1 MHKLLNIFL
10 VIILL
15 SACSKSEYND
25 QIKLSSLVKADFSYT
40 QDLFDC
46 TLNENESLIS
56 LESFFSKNIEEYKKI
71 AELESLNISIFFPEN
86 NANISTFII
95 SIISNNNPLGL
106 KKFIDAV
113 KSDAI
118 TEIAS
123 CSFAIFQNKGIN
135 LKEELINNNNDISFI
150 NAEILRCKYNDTY
163 NFGTFQIS
171 INRFINNLRTVELPY
186 SISYL
191 EDNSKNDS
199 FIWINYFYT
208 EDYEDILLDNW
219 ANKEESAEIQSEFS
233 TNATCIDSKKYKSY
247 KLI

>member
-1 MHKLLNIFL
+1 MHKLPNIFL
-10 VIILL
+10 LIILL
-15 SACSKSEYND
+15 SACSKND
-25 QIKLSSLVKADFSYT
+25 PNNETKLSSLIKPDFMYT

-46 TLNENESLIS
+46 TLNENQSLIG
-56 LESFFSKNIEEYKKI
+56 LESFFSKNIEEYEKI
-71 AELESLNISIFFPEN
+71 AQKENLNISIFFPDN
-86 NANISTFII
+86 NTNITTFII

-106 KKFIDAV
+106 KKFIDAI
-113 KSDAI
+113 KSDGM
-118 TEIAS
+118 TEVAS
-123 CSFAIFQNKGIN
+123 CSFAIFQHKGID
-135 LKEELINNNNDISFI
+135 LKEKLMNNNSFI

-171 INRFINNLRTVELPY
+171 INRFINNLRAIELPY

-208 EDYEDILLDNW
+208 EDYEDILLKNW
-219 ANKEESAEIQSEFS
+219 TNNEDSAEIQNEFS
-233 TNATCIDSKKYKSY
+233 TNAICIDSKKYKSY

>member
-15 SACSKSEYND
+15 SACSKND
-25 QIKLSSLVKADFSYT
+25 PNNETKLSSLIKPDFLYT
-40 QDLFDC
+40 QDLFNC
-46 TLNENESLIS
+46 TLNENQSLIG
-56 LESFFSKNIEEYKKI
+56 LESFFSKNIEEYEKI
-71 AELESLNISIFFPEN
+71 AQKENLNISIFFPDN
-86 NANISTFII
+86 NTNITTFII
-95 SIISNNNPLGL
+95 SIISNSNPLGL

-113 KSDAI
+113 KSDGI
-118 TEIAS
+118 TEVAS
-123 CSFAIFQNKGIN
+123 CSFAIFQHKGIN
-135 LKEELINNNNDISFI
+135 LKEKLMNNNSFI

-171 INRFINNLRTVELPY
+171 INRFINNLRAIELPY

-199 FIWINYFYT
+199 FLWINYFYT
-208 EDYEDILLDNW
+208 EDYEDILLKNW
-219 ANKEESAEIQSEFS
+219 TNNEDSAEIQNEFS
-233 TNATCIDSKKYKSY
+233 TNAICIESKKYKSY

>member
-1 MHKLLNIFL
+1 MHKFLNILL

-15 SACSKSEYND
+15 SACSNND
-25 QIKLSSLVKADFSYT
+25 STNETKLSSLIKADFSYT

-113 KSDAI
+113 KSDNI

-135 LKEELINNNNDISFI
+135 LKEELTINNISFI

-171 INRFINNLRTVELPY
+171 INRFINNLRTIELPY

-233 TNATCIDSKKYKSY
+233 INATCIDSKKYKSY

>member
-10 VIILL
+10 VIIFL
-15 SACSKSEYND
+15 SACSKNESNNE
-25 QIKLSSLVKADFSYT
+25 IKLSSLVKADFSYT

-46 TLNENESLIS
+46 TLNENKSLIG
-56 LESFFSKNIEEYKKI
+56 LESFFSKNIEEYEKI
-71 AELESLNISIFFPEN
+71 AQKENLNISIFFPDN
-86 NANISTFII
+86 NTNITTFVI
-95 SIISNNNPLGL
+95 SIISNSNPLGL

-113 KSDAI
+113 KSDGI
-118 TEIAS
+118 TEVAS
-123 CSFAIFQNKGIN
+123 CSFAIFQHKGID
-135 LKEELINNNNDISFI
+135 LKEKLMNNNSFI

-171 INRFINNLRTVELPY
+171 INRFINNLRAIELPY

-208 EDYEDILLDNW
+208 EDYEDILLKNW
-219 ANKEESAEIQSEFS
+219 ANNEDSAEIQNEFS
-233 TNATCIDSKKYKSY
+233 TNAICIDSKKYKSY

>member
-1 MHKLLNIFL
+1 MHKFLNILL
-10 VIILL
+10 VIILF
-15 SACSKSEYND
+15 SACSNND
-25 QIKLSSLVKADFSYT
+25 STNETKLSSLIKADFSYT

-46 TLNENESLIS
+46 TLNKNESLIS

-106 KKFIDAV
+106 KKFIDAI

-135 LKEELINNNNDISFI
+135 LKEELINNNISFI

-208 EDYEDILLDNW
+208 EDYEDILLENW

>member
-15 SACSKSEYND
+15 SACSNND
-25 QIKLSSLVKADFSYT
+25 SANETKLSSLIKADFSYT

-56 LESFFSKNIEEYKKI
+56 LESFFSKNIEDYKKI
-71 AELESLNISIFFPEN
+71 AQSENLNISIFFPEN
-86 NANISTFII
+86 NANITAFII

-123 CSFAIFQNKGIN
+123 CSFAIFQHKGIN
-135 LKEELINNNNDISFI
+135 LKEELINNNNYFI

-171 INRFINNLRTVELPY
+171 INRFINNLRAIELPY

-208 EDYEDILLDNW
+208 EDYGDILLKNW
-219 ANKEESAEIQSEFS
+219 ANKEDSAEIQNEFS

>member
-15 SACSKSEYND
+15 SACSKND
-25 QIKLSSLVKADFSYT
+25 PNNETKLSSLIKPDFLYT
-40 QDLFDC
+40 QDLFNC
-46 TLNENESLIS
+46 TLNENQSLIG
-56 LESFFSKNIEEYKKI
+56 LESFFSKNIEEYEKI
-71 AELESLNISIFFPEN
+71 AQKENLNISIFFPDN
-86 NANISTFII
+86 NTNITTFII
-95 SIISNNNPLGL
+95 SIISNSNPLGL

-113 KSDAI
+113 KSDGI
-118 TEIAS
+118 TEVAS
-123 CSFAIFQNKGIN
+123 CSFAIFQHKGIN
-135 LKEELINNNNDISFI
+135 LKEKLMNNNSFI

-171 INRFINNLRTVELPY
+171 INRFINNLRAIELPY

-208 EDYEDILLDNW
+208 EDYEDILLKNW
-219 ANKEESAEIQSEFS
+219 TNNEDSAEIQNEFS
-233 TNATCIDSKKYKSY
+233 TNAICIDSKKYKSY

>member
-15 SACSKSEYND
+15 SACSKND
-25 QIKLSSLVKADFSYT
+25 PNNETKLSSLIKPDFLYT
-40 QDLFDC
+40 QDLFNC
-46 TLNENESLIS
+46 TLNENQSLIG
-56 LESFFSKNIEEYKKI
+56 LESFFSKNIEEYEKI
-71 AELESLNISIFFPEN
+71 AQKENFNISIFFPDN
-86 NANISTFII
+86 NTDITTFII
-95 SIISNNNPLGL
+95 SIISNSNPLGL

-113 KSDAI
+113 KSDGI
-118 TEIAS
+118 TEVAS
-123 CSFAIFQNKGIN
+123 CSFAIFQHKGIN
-135 LKEELINNNNDISFI
+135 LKEKLMNNNSFI
-150 NAEILRCKYNDTY
+150 NAEILRCKYNDSY

-171 INRFINNLRTVELPY
+171 INRFINNLRTIELPY

-199 FIWINYFYT
+199 FIWINYFYS
-208 EDYEDILLDNW
+208 EDYEDILLKNW
-219 ANKEESAEIQSEFS
+219 ANKEDSAEIQSEFS

>member
-10 VIILL
+10 VIIFL
-15 SACSKSEYND
+15 SSCSKDDFNNET
-25 QIKLSSLVKADFSYT
+25 KLSSLIKADFSYT
-40 QDLFDC
+40 QDLFEC

-56 LESFFSKNIEEYKKI
+56 LESFFSKNIEEYKNI
-71 AELESLNISIFFPEN
+71 ADLENLNISILFPQN
-86 NANISTFII
+86 NKYITNFII

-118 TEIAS
+118 NDVAS
-123 CSFAIFQNKGIN
+123 CSFAIFQHKGIN
-135 LKEELINNNNDISFI
+135 LKEELISNNSFI
-150 NAEILRCKYNDTY
+150 NAEILRCRYNNAY

-171 INRFINNLRTVELPY
+171 INRFINNLRTIELPY

-208 EDYEDILLDNW
+208 EDYEDILLKNW
-219 ANKEESAEIQSEFS
+219 ANKEDSAEIQSEFS
-233 TNATCIDSKKYKSY
+233 ANATCIDSKKYKSY

>member
-15 SACSKSEYND
+15 SACSNND
-25 QIKLSSLVKADFSYT
+25 SANETKLSSLIKADFSYT

-46 TLNENESLIS
+46 TLNENESLLS

-71 AELESLNISIFFPEN
+71 AQSENLDISIFFPEN
-86 NANISTFII
+86 NANITTFII

-118 TEIAS
+118 TEVAS
-123 CSFAIFQNKGIN
+123 CSFAIFQHKGIN
-135 LKEELINNNNDISFI
+135 LKEELINNNNYFV

-171 INRFINNLRTVELPY
+171 INRFINNLRAIELPY

-208 EDYEDILLDNW
+208 EDYGDILLKNW
-219 ANKEESAEIQSEFS
+219 ANKEDSAEIQDEFS

>member
-1 MHKLLNIFL
+1 MHKFINIFL
-10 VIILL
+10 VIIFL
-15 SACSKSEYND
+15 SACTEHESNNE
-25 QIKLSSLVKADFSYT
+25 IKLSSLVKPDFSYT

-46 TLNENESLIS
+46 TLNENESLIG
-56 LESFFSKNIEEYKKI
+56 LESFFSKNIEEYKNI
-71 AELESLNISIFFPEN
+71 TELENLNISIFFPEN
-86 NANISTFII
+86 NTNITNFII

-106 KKFIDAV
+106 KKFIDAL

-118 TEIAS
+118 NEVAS
-123 CSFAIFQNKGIN
+123 CSFAIFQHKGIN
-135 LKEELINNNNDISFI
+135 LKEELISNNSFI
-150 NAEILRCKYNDTY
+150 NAEILRCKYNNTY

-171 INRFINNLRTVELPY
+171 INRFINNLRAIELPY

-208 EDYEDILLDNW
+208 EDYEDILLKNW
-219 ANKEESAEIQSEFS
+219 ANKEDSAQIQSEFS
-233 TNATCIDSKKYKSY
+233 ANATCIDSKKYKSY

>member
-15 SACSKSEYND
+15 SACSKND
-25 QIKLSSLVKADFSYT
+25 SANETKLSSLIKPDFSYT
-40 QDLFDC
+40 QDLFNC
-46 TLNENESLIS
+46 TLNENQSLIG
-56 LESFFSKNIEEYKKI
+56 LESFFSKNIEEYEKI
-71 AELESLNISIFFPEN
+71 AQKENFNISIFFPDN
-86 NANISTFII
+86 NTDITTFII
-95 SIISNNNPLGL
+95 SIISNSNPLGL

-113 KSDAI
+113 KSDGI
-118 TEIAS
+118 TEVAS
-123 CSFAIFQNKGIN
+123 CSFAIFQHKGIN
-135 LKEELINNNNDISFI
+135 LKEKLMNNNSFI

-171 INRFINNLRTVELPY
+171 INRFINNLRAIELPY

-191 EDNSKNDS
+191 EDNSNNDS

-208 EDYEDILLDNW
+208 EDYEDILLKNW
-219 ANKEESAEIQSEFS
+219 TNNEDSAEIQNEFS
-233 TNATCIDSKKYKSY
+233 TNAICIDSKKYKSY

>member
-1 MHKLLNIFL
+1 MHKFLNILL

-15 SACSKSEYND
+15 SACSNND
-25 QIKLSSLVKADFSYT
+25 STNETKLSSLIKADFSYT

-113 KSDAI
+113 KSDNI

-135 LKEELINNNNDISFI
+135 LKEELTINNISFI

-233 TNATCIDSKKYKSY
+233 INATCIDSKKYKSY

>member
-15 SACSKSEYND
+15 SACSNND
-25 QIKLSSLVKADFSYT
+25 SANETKLSSLIKADFSYT

-56 LESFFSKNIEEYKKI
+56 LESFFSKNIEDYKKI
-71 AELESLNISIFFPEN
+71 AQLENLNISIFFPEN
-86 NANISTFII
+86 NANITTFII

-118 TEIAS
+118 TEVAS
-123 CSFAIFQNKGIN
+123 CSFAIFQHKGIN
-135 LKEELINNNNDISFI
+135 LKEEFINNNNYFV

-171 INRFINNLRTVELPY
+171 INRFINSLRAIELPY

-208 EDYEDILLDNW
+208 EDYEDILLKNW
-219 ANKEESAEIQSEFS
+219 TNNEDSAEIQNEFS
-233 TNATCIDSKKYKSY
+233 TNAICIDSKKYKSY

>member
-10 VIILL
+10 VIIFL
-15 SACSKSEYND
+15 SACGKNESNNET
-25 QIKLSSLVKADFSYT
+25 KLSSLVKADFSYT

-46 TLNENESLIS
+46 TLNKNESLIG
-56 LESFFSKNIEEYKKI
+56 LESFFSKNIEEYKNI
-71 AELESLNISIFFPEN
+71 AQLENLNISILFPQN
-86 NANISTFII
+86 NKYVTNFII

-113 KSDAI
+113 KNDAI
-118 TEIAS
+118 TEVAS
-123 CSFAIFQNKGIN
+123 CSFAIFQHKGVN
-135 LKEELINNNNDISFI
+135 LKEELINNNKSFI
-150 NAEILRCKYNDTY
+150 NAEILRCRYNDNY

-171 INRFINNLRTVELPY
+171 INRFINNLRTIELPY

-208 EDYEDILLDNW
+208 EDYEDILLKNW
-219 ANKEESAEIQSEFS
+219 VNNIDSAEIQSEFS
-233 TNATCIDSKKYKSY
+233 TNTSCIDSKKYKSY

>member
-15 SACSKSEYND
+15 SACSNND
-25 QIKLSSLVKADFSYT
+25 SANETKLSSLIKADFSYT

-56 LESFFSKNIEEYKKI
+56 LESFFSKNIEDYKKI
-71 AELESLNISIFFPEN
+71 AQSENLNISIFFPEN
-86 NANISTFII
+86 NANITAFII

-118 TEIAS
+118 TEVAS
-123 CSFAIFQNKGIN
+123 CSFAIFQHKGIN
-135 LKEELINNNNDISFI
+135 LKEELINNNNYFI
-150 NAEILRCKYNDTY
+150 NAEILRCKYNDIY

-171 INRFINNLRTVELPY
+171 INRFINNLRAIELPY

-208 EDYEDILLDNW
+208 EDYGDILLKNW
-219 ANKEESAEIQSEFS
+219 ANKEDSAEIQDEFS

>member
-1 MHKLLNIFL
+1 MHKILNIFL

-15 SACSKSEYND
+15 SACSNND
-25 QIKLSSLVKADFSYT
+25 SANETKLSSLIKADFSYT

-56 LESFFSKNIEEYKKI
+56 LEYFFSKNIEDYKKI
-71 AELESLNISIFFPEN
+71 AQSENLNISIFFPKN
-86 NANISTFII
+86 NANITTFII

-118 TEIAS
+118 TEVAS
-123 CSFAIFQNKGIN
+123 CSFAIFQHKGIN
-135 LKEELINNNNDISFI
+135 LKEELINNNNYFI

-171 INRFINNLRTVELPY
+171 INRFINNLRAIELPY

-208 EDYEDILLDNW
+208 EDYGDILLKNW
-219 ANKEESAEIQSEFS
+219 ANKEDSAEIQNEFS

>member
-1 MHKLLNIFL
+1 MHKFLNILL

-15 SACSKSEYND
+15 SACSNND
-25 QIKLSSLVKADFSYT
+25 STNETKLSSLIKADFSYT

-113 KSDAI
+113 KSDDI

-123 CSFAIFQNKGIN
+123 CSFAIFQHKGIN
-135 LKEELINNNNDISFI
+135 LKEKLMNNNSFI

-171 INRFINNLRTVELPY
+171 INRFINNLRTIELPY

-191 EDNSKNDS
+191 EDNSINES

-208 EDYEDILLDNW
+208 ENYEDILLKNW
-219 ANKEESAEIQSEFS
+219 ANKEDSAEIQSEFS
-233 TNATCIDSKKYKSY
+233 ANATCIDSKKYKSY

>member
-15 SACSKSEYND
+15 SACSKND
-25 QIKLSSLVKADFSYT
+25 PNNETKLSSLIKPDFLYT
-40 QDLFDC
+40 QDLFNC
-46 TLNENESLIS
+46 TLNENQSLIG
-56 LESFFSKNIEEYKKI
+56 LESFFSKNIEEYEKI
-71 AELESLNISIFFPEN
+71 AQKENLNISIFFPDN
-86 NANISTFII
+86 NTNITTFII

-106 KKFIDAV
+106 KKFIDAI
-113 KSDAI
+113 KSDGM
-118 TEIAS
+118 TEVAS
-123 CSFAIFQNKGIN
+123 CSFAIFQHKGIN
-135 LKEELINNNNDISFI
+135 LKEKLVNNNSFI

-171 INRFINNLRTVELPY
+171 INRFINNLRAIELPY

-208 EDYEDILLDNW
+208 EDYEDILLKNW
-219 ANKEESAEIQSEFS
+219 TNNEDSAEIQNEFS
-233 TNATCIDSKKYKSY
+233 TNAICIDSKKYKSY

>member
-10 VIILL
+10 VIIFL
-15 SACSKSEYND
+15 SACGKNESNNET
-25 QIKLSSLVKADFSYT
+25 KLSSLVKADFSYT

-46 TLNENESLIS
+46 TLNKNESLIG
-56 LESFFSKNIEEYKKI
+56 LESFFSKNIEEYKNI
-71 AELESLNISIFFPEN
+71 AQLENLNISILFPQN
-86 NANISTFII
+86 NKYVTNFII

-113 KSDAI
+113 KNDAI
-118 TEIAS
+118 TEVAS
-123 CSFAIFQNKGIN
+123 CSFAIFQHKGVN
-135 LKEELINNNNDISFI
+135 LKEELINNNKSFI
-150 NAEILRCKYNDTY
+150 NAEILRCRYNDNY

-171 INRFINNLRTVELPY
+171 INRFINNLRTIELPY

-199 FIWINYFYT
+199 FIWINYFYK
-208 EDYEDILLDNW
+208 EDYEDILLKNW
-219 ANKEESAEIQSEFS
+219 VNNKDSAEIQSEFS
-233 TNATCIDSKKYKSY
+233 TNTSCLDSKKYKSY

>member
-10 VIILL
+10 VIIFL
-15 SACSKSEYND
+15 SACGKNESNNET
-25 QIKLSSLVKADFSYT
+25 KLSSLVKADFSYT

-46 TLNENESLIS
+46 TLNKNESLIG
-56 LESFFSKNIEEYKKI
+56 LESFFSKNIEEYKNI
-71 AELESLNISIFFPEN
+71 AQLENLNISILFPQN
-86 NANISTFII
+86 NKYVTNFII

-113 KSDAI
+113 KNDAI
-118 TEIAS
+118 TEVAS
-123 CSFAIFQNKGIN
+123 CTFAIFQHKGIS
-135 LKEELINNNNDISFI
+135 LKEELINNNKPFI
-150 NAEILRCKYNDTY
+150 NAEILRCIYNDNY

-171 INRFINNLRTVELPY
+171 INRFINNLRTIELPY

-208 EDYEDILLDNW
+208 EDYEDILLKNW
-219 ANKEESAEIQSEFS
+219 VNNKDSAEIQSEFS
-233 TNATCIDSKKYKSY
+233 TNTSCIDSKKYKSY

>member
-15 SACSKSEYND
+15 SACSNND
-25 QIKLSSLVKADFSYT
+25 SANETKLSSLIKADFSYT

-56 LESFFSKNIEEYKKI
+56 LESFFSKNIADYKKI
-71 AELESLNISIFFPEN
+71 AQSENLNISIFFPEN
-86 NANISTFII
+86 NANITTFII

-106 KKFIDAV
+106 KKFIDAI

-118 TEIAS
+118 TEVAS
-123 CSFAIFQNKGIN
+123 CSFAIFQHKGIN
-135 LKEELINNNNDISFI
+135 LKEELINNNNSFI

-171 INRFINNLRTVELPY
+171 INRFINNLRAIEFPY

-208 EDYEDILLDNW
+208 EDYGDILLKNW
-219 ANKEESAEIQSEFS
+219 ANKEDSAEIQNEFS

>member
-15 SACSKSEYND
+15 SACSNND
-25 QIKLSSLVKADFSYT
+25 SANETKLSSLIKADFSYT

-56 LESFFSKNIEEYKKI
+56 LESFFSKNIEDYKKI
-71 AELESLNISIFFPEN
+71 AKSENLNISIFFPEN
-86 NANISTFII
+86 NANITTFII

-118 TEIAS
+118 TEVAS
-123 CSFAIFQNKGIN
+123 CSFAIFQHKGIN
-135 LKEELINNNNDISFI
+135 LKEELINNNNYFI

-171 INRFINNLRTVELPY
+171 INRFINNLRAIELPY

-191 EDNSKNDS
+191 EDNSKNDG

-208 EDYEDILLDNW
+208 EDYGDILLKDW
-219 ANKEESAEIQSEFS
+219 ANKEDSAEIQNEFS

>member
-10 VIILL
+10 VIIFL
-15 SACSKSEYND
+15 SACGKNESNNET
-25 QIKLSSLVKADFSYT
+25 KLSSLVKADFSYT

-46 TLNENESLIS
+46 TLNKNESLIG
-56 LESFFSKNIEEYKKI
+56 LESFFSKNIEEYKNI
-71 AELESLNISIFFPEN
+71 AQLENLNISILFPQN
-86 NANISTFII
+86 NKYVTNFII

-113 KSDAI
+113 KNDAI
-118 TEIAS
+118 TEVAS
-123 CSFAIFQNKGIN
+123 CSFAIFQHKGVN
-135 LKEELINNNNDISFI
+135 LKEELINNNKSFI
-150 NAEILRCKYNDTY
+150 NAEILRCRYNDNY

-171 INRFINNLRTVELPY
+171 INRFINNLRTIELPY

-208 EDYEDILLDNW
+208 EDYEDILLKNW
-219 ANKEESAEIQSEFS
+219 VNNIDSAEIQSEFS
-233 TNATCIDSKKYKSY
+233 TNTSCLDSKKYKSY

>member
-15 SACSKSEYND
+15 AACSKDDLNNET
-25 QIKLSSLVKADFSYT
+25 KLSSLIKADFSYT
-40 QDLFDC
+40 QDLFEC

-56 LESFFSKNIEEYKKI
+56 LESFFSKNIEEYKNI
-71 AELESLNISIFFPEN
+71 AQLENLNISILFPQN
-86 NANISTFII
+86 NKYVTNFII

-106 KKFIDAV
+106 NKFIDAV

-118 TEIAS
+118 NEVAS
-123 CSFAIFQNKGIN
+123 CSFAILQHKGIN
-135 LKEELINNNNDISFI
+135 LKEELINYNSFI
-150 NAEILRCKYNDTY
+150 NAEILRCRYNDTY

-171 INRFINNLRTVELPY
+171 INRFINNLRTIELPY

-208 EDYEDILLDNW
+208 EDYEDILLKNW
-219 ANKEESAEIQSEFS
+219 ANKEDSAEIQSEFS
-233 TNATCIDSKKYKSY
+233 ANAKCIDSKKYKSY

>member
-1 MHKLLNIFL
+1 MNNLLNIFL
-10 VIILL
+10 VILL
-15 SACSKSEYND
+15 SACSKND
-25 QIKLSSLVKADFSYT
+25 SNNEIKLSSLVKPDFSYT

-46 TLNENESLIS
+46 TLNKNESLID
-56 LESFFSKNIEEYKKI
+56 LESFFSKNIEDYKNI
-71 AELESLNISIFFPEN
+71 AELENLNISIFFPEN
-86 NANISTFII
+86 NTNITNFII
-95 SIISNNNPLGL
+95 SIISNNNPVGL

-113 KSDAI
+113 KSDDI
-118 TEIAS
+118 TEVAS
-123 CSFAIFQNKGIN
+123 CSFAIFQHKGIN
-135 LKEELINNNNDISFI
+135 LKEEPINNKSFI

-171 INRFINNLRTVELPY
+171 INRFINNLRTIELPY

-208 EDYEDILLDNW
+208 EDYEDILLKNW
-219 ANKEESAEIQSEFS
+219 ANKEDSAEIQNEFS